1 MMLGSLVE
9 RDDLNPLLGDYL
21 SNELW
26 LFDDKSG
33 SELNDALLHGGDA
46 VLKGHVLLEGV
57 VKD

>member
-33 SELNDALLHGGDA
+33 SELDDALLHGGDA
-46 VLKGHVLLEGV
+46 VLKAHVLLEGV
-57 VKD
+57 VED

>member
-1 MMLGSLVE
+1 MLASLVK

-33 SELNDALLHGGDA
+33 SELDDALLHGGDP